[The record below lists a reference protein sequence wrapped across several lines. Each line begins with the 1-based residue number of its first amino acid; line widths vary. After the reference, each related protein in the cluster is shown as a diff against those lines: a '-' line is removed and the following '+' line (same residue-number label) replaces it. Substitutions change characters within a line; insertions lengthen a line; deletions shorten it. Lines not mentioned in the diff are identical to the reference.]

1 MASSSS
7 QQPSEAARRSAG
19 SERTPAAR
27 REPRAARTEARN
39 AAARAQL
46 EPLAPGERPAAVT
59 VAALVAIGLALAN
72 LALFAAG
79 HRLKGGGEQTPSLVV
94 FEALLLTAAV
104 GLWKV
109 RYWAV
114 LGFEALLGL
123 IMVYATLS
131 LVLAENLAAVALCL
145 AIAVPASVLFYK
157 LIRAMA
163 RIQTPRHAPER

>member
-1 MASSSS
+1 LASPSR
-7 QQPSEAARRSAG
+7 QPPDAA
-19 SERTPAAR
+19 RTPAGNPTAAPAP
-27 REPRAARTEARN
+27 ETRAARSKARD

-46 EPLAPGERPAAVT
+46 EPLAQGERPPAVT
-59 VAALVAIGLALAN
+59 VAALVALALAVAN
-72 LALFAAG
+72 IALFAAG
-79 HRLKGGGEQTPSLVV
+79 YRVKGASAQTPSLIV
-94 FEALLLTAAV
+94 FEALVLTAAV

-123 IMVYATLS
+123 IVVYATLS

-145 AIAVPASVLFYK
+145 AIAVPASLLFYK

-163 RIQTPRHAPER
+163 RIQTPPHRPEP